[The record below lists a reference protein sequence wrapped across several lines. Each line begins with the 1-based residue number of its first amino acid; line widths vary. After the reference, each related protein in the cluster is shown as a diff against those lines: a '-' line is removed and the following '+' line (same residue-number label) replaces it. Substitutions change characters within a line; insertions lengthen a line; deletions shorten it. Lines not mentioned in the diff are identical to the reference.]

1 MTADQHQPLLG
12 AFANHRTNLL
22 SGLGIEESGGL
33 IEHLHRLV
41 AQPGAQQ
48 AEPVNLAT

>member
-1 MTADQHQPLLG
+1 MTTDQHQPLLS
-12 AFANHRTNLL
+12 AFANHLANLL

-33 IEHLHRLV
+33 IEHLYRFV

-48 AEPVNLAT
+48 AEPVNLAA